1 MIGSMLPGER
11 AVIGALAATC
21 VLAVAKVA
29 TAIATASLAIL
40 SQALDSVV
48 DIVALALLFFAVRIA
63 AKPADE
69 EHHYGHGKAE
79 NLAAFVQTL
88 VLAAIVVRVAIEAIE
103 RLGGTAPNP
112 STPWYAFALL
122 ALSAA
127 VDLARVRM
135 LSAAARAQGSDALRA
150 GALNFIADV
159 GTTLV
164 ALASLVLVRA
174 GVNRADAIGALVVA
188 AAVAV
193 GVVRLGKRSV
203 DVLMDRAPP
212 PVTAIIAAAAAT
224 PGVAEARRVR
234 VRGSGSRLFTD
245 VTVSAGRTSSLERAH
260 DIAERVERRIERVAP
275 GADVVVHVE
284 PASETSDLVERVQA
298 AASRI
303 DGVNEVHNVLIREVE
318 DDGGKGL
325 HVTLHAKAD
334 PDISL
339 GQAHGLSD
347 QIERSVA
354 SELSGK
360 VRVDTH
366 IEPLESTS
374 IGWDVTRDRPDITE
388 AVRRIALEEPDVIDC
403 HEVLVSSAGGS
414 LAVVAHVEGRR
425 ELPLGRIHDAS
436 QRIEKALHSAFPE
449 IGSVLIHFEPA

>member
-1 MIGSMLPGER
+1 MSAGER
-11 AVIGALAATC
+11 AVVGALAATC

-29 TAIATASLAIL
+29 TGVATSSLAVL
-40 SQALDSVV
+40 TQALDSVV

-63 AKPADE
+63 AKPADD

-88 VLAAIVVRVAIEAIE
+88 VLGAIVVRVAMEAVQ
-103 RLGGTAPNP
+103 RLGGPVSSP

-127 VDLARVRM
+127 VDVARVRM
-135 LSAAARAQGSDALRA
+135 LSAAARTQGSDALRA
-150 GALNFIADV
+150 GALNFITDV
-159 GTTLV
+159 GTALV

-174 GVNRADAIGALVVA
+174 GVERADAIGALVVA
-188 AAVAV
+188 GAVVV

-203 DVLMDRAPP
+203 DVLMDRAPA

-234 VRGSGSRLFTD
+234 VRGSGNRLFTD

-260 DIAERVERRIERVAP
+260 DIAEQVERRIERVAP

-284 PASETSDLVERVQA
+284 PASETSGLVERVQA

-303 DGVNEVHNVLIREVE
+303 DEVNEVHNVLIRQVE
-318 DDGGKGL
+318 HDEGRGL
-325 HVTLHAKAD
+325 HVTLHAKAN
-334 PDISL
+334 PQISL
-339 GQAHGLSD
+339 GQAHALSD
-347 QIERSVA
+347 EIERAVA
-354 SELSGK
+354 SELGGH

-366 IEPLESTS
+366 IEPLASTS
-374 IGWDVTRDRPDITE
+374 VGHDVTRDRLDIAE
-388 AVRRIALEEPDVIDC
+388 AVRRIALEEPDVVDC
-403 HEVLVSSAGGS
+403 HEVLVSSSNGS
-414 LAVVAHVEGRR
+414 LAVVAHVEGRK
-425 ELPLGRIHDAS
+425 ELPLERIHDAS
-436 QRIEKALHSAFPE
+436 QRIEKALHGAFPE